1 MTPLR
6 DAAKSG
12 LHSRSESPR
21 VYPTVNDPLDN
32 DELIKRAQAGD
43 VRSFETLVEVHIP
56 RLRRF
61 ARSFAKSEAD
71 ADDLAQEAM
80 IKVYRSLRGYRFES
94 SFSTWLYRVTKN
106 CFMDAQRTAASRER
120 TVAAA
125 SESAGAG
132 QAAEAFATAPDVIL
146 LRAEE
151 RASLWAAI
159 GRISAEFRTVLVL
172 CDVEGLGIG
181 EVAAIETVPEGTVKS
196 RLHRGRAQLA
206 RLLQDNEQA
215 GNQTTAASVP
225 PDKRNLAKSFPSQ
238 PNESGRVNP
247 SASHAA
253 NEGIDL
259 P

>member
-6 DAAKSG
+6 DVAKSA
-12 LHSRSESPR
+12 LHSRREWPR
-21 VYPTVNDPLDN
+21 VYRTVIDPLED
-32 DELIKRAQAGD
+32 DDLIKRAQTGNVHA
-43 VRSFETLVEVHIP
+43 FETLVEAHIP

-61 ARSFAKSEAD
+61 ARSFARSDAD
-71 ADDLAQEAM
+71 ADDLAQEAL

-106 CFMDAQRTAASRER
+106 CFMDAQRSAASRER
-120 TVAAA
+120 TVAAV
-125 SESAGAG
+125 SEGADVG
-132 QAAEAFATAPDVIL
+132 HTAEALATAPDVIL

-151 RASLWAAI
+151 RARLWTGI

-181 EVAAIETVPEGTVKS
+181 EVASIENLPEGTVKS

-206 RLLQDNEQA
+206 RLLQENEPD
-215 GNQTTAASVP
+215 GNQTPATSVLP
-225 PDKRNLAKSFPSQ
+225 KKKTLEESFKSPA
-238 PNESGRVNP
+238 NV
-247 SASHAA
+247 A
-253 NEGIDL
+253 NEGMHV